1 MEGPVEAEDNEGEE
15 ENISASES
23 ETAEEEETVS
33 SYEIDTEGV
42 EEEGSPEA
50 ECLTEPAEAETVME
64 EAGDEEW
71 RPYEETEA
79 VMLVGEAEV
88 EEPAEVESNEAEE
101 KNMFALDSDEVEA
114 EAVME
119 EARVE
124 KRLEK
129 PEPVGTSD
137 EIAAAANAVDSFQSY
152 DSNIEEASEDTGRF
166 QDNDEMKAHRVSES
180 VETEMLEEEA
190 EDVKDALNTL
200 EITSSRKNRLYI
212 YVVLLVVVI
221 LGAGVPLVYD
231 NVVEFISNSFEQSEV
246 IAEVSAV
253 KPAIPPAVK
262 NESPTSP
269 PFPSFREDALRSLLN
284 E

>member
-1 MEGPVEAEDNEGEE
+1 M
-15 ENISASES
+15 
-23 ETAEEEETVS
+23 ETV
-33 SYEIDTEGV
+33 I
-42 EEEGSPEA
+42 
-50 ECLTEPAEAETVME
+50 E

-71 RPYEETEA
+71 GPYEETEEIE
-79 VMLVGEAEV
+79 LSEEAEG
-88 EEPAEVESNEAEE
+88 EEPVEAESNEVKE
-101 KNMFALDSDEVEA
+101 KNVFAMESDELKA

-129 PEPVGTSD
+129 PYPVELPD
-137 EIAAAANAVDSFQSY
+137 ELAAAANAEDFFQSY
-152 DSNIEEASEDTGRF
+152 DSKIEEVSEDAGRF
-166 QDNDEMKAHRVSES
+166 EDNYEMQDQGVTES
-180 VETEMLEEEA
+180 AEAEIVEEEA
-190 EDVKDALNTL
+190 EDIEGDLNTP
-200 EITSSRKNRLYI
+200 EITLSRKNRLYI
-212 YVVLLVVVI
+212 SVVFLIVVI

-231 NVVEFISNSFEQSEV
+231 NVVEFISNSIEQSEG

-262 NESPTSP
+262 NESFTSP